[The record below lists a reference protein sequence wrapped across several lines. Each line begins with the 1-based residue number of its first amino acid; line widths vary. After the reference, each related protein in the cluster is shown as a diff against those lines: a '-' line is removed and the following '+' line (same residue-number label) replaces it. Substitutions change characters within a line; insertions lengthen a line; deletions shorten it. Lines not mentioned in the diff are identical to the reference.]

1 MHLTQLNDGTFEGDS
16 KFDSQFKIE
25 NVLKKATFWV
35 CFGLVFQLILEFCGN
50 LKGFIIC
57 FFSENMGIADVMVV
71 YIR

>member
-1 MHLTQLNDGTFEGDS
+1 MTALS
-16 KFDSQFKIE
+16 KGIQKFNSQFKIE
-25 NVLKKATFWV
+25 NVKKRKKKATFWV

-50 LKGFIIC
+50 LKGFLIC